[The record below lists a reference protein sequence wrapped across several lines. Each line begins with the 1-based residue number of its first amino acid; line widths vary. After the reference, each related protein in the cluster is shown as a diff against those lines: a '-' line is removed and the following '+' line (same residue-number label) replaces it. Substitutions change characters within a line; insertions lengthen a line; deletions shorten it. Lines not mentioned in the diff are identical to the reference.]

1 MSPQPALQPRP
12 RKSGVG
18 ANRLTTVLFD
28 IDGTLVDS
36 NDAHAHAWVAAFA
49 TEGILVEFASV
60 RRCIG
65 MGADK
70 LMPAAAG
77 IDRESP
83 QGMRVVDQ
91 RAHIFRERYLP
102 LLRPMPGA
110 GDLVQRVSDEG
121 FTVVAASS
129 AEREELARLLEIA
142 AVSHLFDEAASSGDA
157 KESKPDPDII
167 HGALKKASAGPDEA
181 VLIGDTP
188 YDVEAGRRAG
198 VRTIAVRCGGW
209 DDVDLA
215 GAIKIYDG
223 PADLVARFTASPL
236 CVRR

>member
-1 MSPQPALQPRP
+1 
-12 RKSGVG
+12 VG

-36 NDAHAHAWVAAFA
+36 NDSHAHAWVEAFA
-49 TEGILVEFASV
+49 AEGIRVEFASV

-83 QGMRVVDQ
+83 EGKRVAEQ
-91 RAHIFRERYLP
+91 RAHIFTERYLP
-102 LLRPMPGA
+102 LLRPMPGGA
-110 GDLVQRVSDEG
+110 ELVQRVSDEG
-121 FTVVAASS
+121 LAVVAASS
-129 AEREELARLLEIA
+129 AEREELGRLLEIA
-142 AVSHLFDEAASSGDA
+142 GVSHLFDDAASSSDA

-167 HGALKKASAGPDEA
+167 HGALKKAGAGPDEA

-188 YDVEAGRRAG
+188 YDVQAGQRAG

-209 DDVDLA
+209 EDVDLA
-215 GAIKIYDG
+215 GAIAIYNG
-223 PADLVARFTASPL
+223 PADIVARYASSPL
-236 CVRR
+236 GDRR

>member
-1 MSPQPALQPRP
+1 M
-12 RKSGVG
+12 G

-36 NDAHAHAWVAAFA
+36 NDAHAHAWVEAFA
-49 TEGILVEFASV
+49 SEGIRVEFASV

-83 QGMRVVDQ
+83 EGKRVTEQ
-91 RAHIFRERYLP
+91 RAHIFTERYLP

-110 GDLVQRVSDEG
+110 ADLVQRVCDEG
-121 FTVVAASS
+121 LTIVAASS
-129 AEREELARLLEIA
+129 AEREELTRLLEIA
-142 AVSHLFDEAASSGDA
+142 GVSHLFDDAASSSDA

-167 HGALKKASAGPDEA
+167 HGALKKAGAEPDQA
-181 VLIGDTP
+181 VFIGDTP

-198 VRTIAVRCGGW
+198 VRTIALRCGGW
-209 DDVDLA
+209 KDVDLTE
-215 GAIKIYDG
+215 AIAIYDG
-223 PADLVARFTASPL
+223 PADLAARFTGSPL
-236 CVRR
+236 CDRR